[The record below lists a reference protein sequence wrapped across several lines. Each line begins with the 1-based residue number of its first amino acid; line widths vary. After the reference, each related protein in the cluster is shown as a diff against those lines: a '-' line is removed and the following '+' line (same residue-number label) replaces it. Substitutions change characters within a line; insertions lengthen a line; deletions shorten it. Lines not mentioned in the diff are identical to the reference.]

1 MGKRTNERFL
11 EAYID
16 LDKACC
22 AKFDVASG
30 GVTEYINRLGNT
42 RFAPG
47 RDEVLPHLVKYR
59 NIRNVF
65 THEPNALR
73 RNDELTAKDLT
84 WISKFKRDLAR
95 KKDPISVY
103 LRKAKRYMRGKR
115 IKRYIILG
123 AVVIAIIVAV
133 IIFFAVR

>member
-16 LDKACC
+16 LDRICC
-22 AKFDVASG
+22 DKFSVASG
-30 GVTEYINRLGNT
+30 GVTEYINRLENA
-42 RFAPG
+42 RFAPR

-59 NIRNVF
+59 NIRNIF
-65 THEPNALR
+65 AHEPNALR

-84 WISKFKRDLAR
+84 WINKFKRDLNR
-95 KKDPISVY
+95 KKDPISTY

-115 IKRYIILG
+115 IKRYVILG
-123 AVVIAIIVAV
+123 AIIIAVLVAV
-133 IIFFAVR
+133 IIFFSVR